1 MSLRDFAGL
10 VPNVAVSDETAFD
23 AGTWVD
29 EARAA
34 LEEAGAVVVRGPISR
49 VDAAEKALQHFDD
62 ELLDDAFWSTPRSK
76 VQGKTL
82 TATEYPSPRT
92 IPLHSEMAYMR
103 SWPRF
108 VAFHSLV
115 VADEG
120 GETTMCSVD
129 AVSKELGETLKP
141 FQQKGVT
148 YRRVFQKG
156 VDVAWRQAFQTDE
169 RRDVEAMGRRL
180 GMEVKWLPNDVLVTS
195 HTAQGTVASEDG
207 STLLFNQAHLFHA
220 SALEPAARTALEA
233 LGDRMPRQAFFG
245 DGAVIPDATLD
256 QVRGALDRN
265 MTKMCWREGD
275 VLIFDNMRFL
285 HGRLPFKGSRKLHV
299 ALARLHSSPVRTPIF
314 APQPQATSAPE
325 KKGLLQRIFTRA

>member
-1 MSLRDFAGL
+1 MGLRDFAEL
-10 VPNVAVSDETAFD
+10 VPNVAVADEQAFD
-23 AGTWVD
+23 EGRWVD
-29 EARAA
+29 AARAA
-34 LEEAGAVVVRGPISR
+34 LEESGAVVLRGPITR
-49 VDAAEKALQHFDD
+49 MDAAEKALQQFDD

-103 SWPRF
+103 SWPRL
-108 VAFHSLV
+108 VAFHSLD

-129 AVSKELGETLKP
+129 AVSEALSDTLEP
-141 FQQKGVT
+141 FRRKGVT

-156 VDVAWRQAFQTDE
+156 VDVAWRQAFQTEDK
-169 RRDVEAMGRRL
+169 RDVEAMGRRL
-180 GMEVKWLPNDVLVTS
+180 GMDVKWLPNDVLVTS

-207 STLLFNQAHLFHA
+207 APLLFNQAHLFHA
-220 SALEPAARTALEA
+220 SSLEPAARTALEA

-245 DGAVIPDATLD
+245 DGSAIPDATLD
-256 QVRGALDRN
+256 QVRSALDDN

-285 HGRLPFKGSRKLHV
+285 HGRLPFTGSRKLHV
-299 ALARLHSSPVRTPIF
+299 ALARLHRTPVRTPIF
-314 APQPQATSAPE
+314 APQEDAAAPQE
-325 KKGLLQRIFTRA
+325 RKGLLQRLFTRA